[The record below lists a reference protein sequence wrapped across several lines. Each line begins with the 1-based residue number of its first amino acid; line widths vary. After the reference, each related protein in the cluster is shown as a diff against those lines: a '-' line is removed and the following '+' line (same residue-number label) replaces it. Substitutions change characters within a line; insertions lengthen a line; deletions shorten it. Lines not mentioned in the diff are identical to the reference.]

1 MPSADKKLFPTFP
14 TSRWSGILYSKN
26 NRHITLLKVVDNLM
40 MLYIG
45 MAVIASCYYLTSLIY
60 ILNFLVWIIIKNV

>member
-14 TSRWSGILYSKN
+14 TSRWIRILYSKN

-45 MAVIASCYYLTSLIY
+45 MVVGGS
-60 ILNFLVWIIIKNV
+60 N

>member
-1 MPSADKKLFPTFP
+1 MLSADKKLFPTFP

-26 NRHITLLKVVDNLM
+26 NRHITLLKVVNNLM

-45 MAVIASCYYLTSLIY
+45 MAVGDS
-60 ILNFLVWIIIKNV
+60 NIIIPF

>member
-45 MAVIASCYYLTSLIY
+45 MAVSNSYYFESAIENN
-60 ILNFLVWIIIKNV
+60 ISNGPNIKM